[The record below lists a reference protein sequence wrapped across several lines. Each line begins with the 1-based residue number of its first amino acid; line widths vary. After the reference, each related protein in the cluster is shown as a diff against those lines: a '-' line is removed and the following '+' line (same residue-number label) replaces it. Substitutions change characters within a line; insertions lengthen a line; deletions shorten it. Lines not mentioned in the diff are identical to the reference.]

1 MEEGEEKITKGS
13 KAPPA
18 EFAGGGVAR
27 EAGALKQQRVLDRRL
42 P

>member
-1 MEEGEEKITKGS
+1 MEEGREKNHEGKQSSVRSLKEE
-13 KAPPA
+13 
-18 EFAGGGVAR
+18 VAR

>member
-1 MEEGEEKITKGS
+1 MNEGREKITKGS
-13 KAPPA
+13 KAQPVGG
-18 EFAGGGVAR
+18 FGGGVAR